1 MGRKRVTSGD
11 VAKLAKVS
19 QSAVSRTFTP
29 GASASDKTRTKVL
42 SAAKKLGYR
51 PNAIARTLVTQQS
64 RVIGVVIA
72 HLDNPLYLDVL
83 ESLSKWLQREGF
95 HVMLFMTDAADADQ
109 VLQEIL
115 QYQVQGILM
124 ASVTLSSGLAEEC
137 ADLGIPVV
145 LFNRI
150 VPGTHASTVSSD
162 NFGGGQRIGRFLLR
176 GAHERIAYIAGQEES
191 STNQDRERG
200 FLSALQEARVQCWQR
215 EVGNYHFEE
224 AAAATRRLMSGSEVP
239 DAIFVASDAMA
250 IAVIDTLRDEYDM
263 QLPDDISVVGYDNIP
278 QAAWAA
284 YSLTTVEQQFTAM
297 IRIAVQTLLRQIQA
311 DQVRSESFVLPGDLI
326 VRGSARIP
334 PDLVIENT
342 DAITS
347 LGDVNTAKTA
357 G

>member
-1 MGRKRVTSGD
+1 MAQKNITSDD

-29 GASASDKTRTKVL
+29 GASVSEKTRSKVL
-42 SAAKKLGYR
+42 AAAKKLSYR

-64 RVIGVVIA
+64 RVIGVVVA

-83 ESLSKWLQREGF
+83 ESLSKRLQREGL
-95 HVMLFMTDAADADQ
+95 HVLLFMADAEDADQ
-109 VLQEIL
+109 ILQEIL

-176 GAHERIAYIAGQEES
+176 GGHEKIAYIAGQEES
-191 STNQDRERG
+191 STNRDREGG
-200 FLSALQEARVQCWQR
+200 FLSALQDAKFDCWQR
-215 EVGNYHFEE
+215 EVGNYDFEE
-224 AAAATRRLMSGSEVP
+224 AADATRRLMSGSEVP

-250 IAVIDTLRDEYDM
+250 ISVIDTLRNEYDM

-311 DQVRSESFVLPGDLI
+311 DQVTSESFVLPGDLVI
-326 VRGSARIP
+326 RGSARIP
-334 PDLVIENT
+334 PNLVIENT
-342 DAITS
+342 HVISGMD
-347 LGDVNTAKTA
+347 D
-357 G
+357 

>member
-1 MGRKRVTSGD
+1 MVQKNITSDD

-29 GASASDKTRTKVL
+29 GASVSDKTRSKVL
-42 SAAKKLGYR
+42 AAAKKLSYR

-64 RVIGVVIA
+64 RIIGVVVA

-83 ESLSKWLQREGF
+83 ESLSKRLQREGF
-95 HVMLFMTDAADADQ
+95 HVLLFMTEAEDADQ
-109 VLQEIL
+109 ILQEIL

-124 ASVTLSSGLAEEC
+124 ASVTLSSELAEEC

-176 GAHERIAYIAGQEES
+176 GGHERIAYIAGQEES
-191 STNQDRERG
+191 STNRDRERG
-200 FLSALQEARVQCWQR
+200 FLSALDEAKIKCWQR

-224 AAAATRRLMSGSEVP
+224 AADATRRLMSGSEAP

-250 IAVIDTLRDEYDM
+250 ISVIDTLRTDHDM
-263 QLPDDISVVGYDNIP
+263 QIPDDISVVGYDNIP

-297 IRIAVQTLLRQIQA
+297 IQIAVQTLLRQIQA
-311 DQVRSESFVLPGDLI
+311 DQVTSESFVLPGNLV

-342 DAITS
+342 HVI
-347 LGDVNTAKTA
+347 A
-357 G
+357 GLDG

>member
-1 MGRKRVTSGD
+1 MAQKNITSDD

-29 GASASDKTRTKVL
+29 GASVSEKTRSKVL
-42 SAAKKLGYR
+42 AAAKKLSYR

-83 ESLSKWLQREGF
+83 ESLSKRLQREGF
-95 HVMLFMTDAADADQ
+95 HVLLFMTDAEDADQ
-109 VLQEIL
+109 ILQEIL

-162 NFGGGQRIGRFLLR
+162 NFGGGERIGRFLLR
-176 GAHERIAYIAGQEES
+176 GGHERIAYIAGQEES
-191 STNQDRERG
+191 STNRDREGG
-200 FLSALQEARVQCWQR
+200 FLSALQEAKYECWKR
-215 EVGNYHFEE
+215 EVGNYDFEE
-224 AAAATRRLMSGSEVP
+224 AADATRRLMSGRKVP

-250 IAVIDTLRDEYDM
+250 ISVIDTLRNEYDM

-311 DQVRSESFVLPGDLI
+311 DQVTSESFVLPCDLVI
-326 VRGSARIP
+326 RGSARIP
-334 PDLVIENT
+334 PNLVIENT
-342 DAITS
+342 HVISGLND
-347 LGDVNTAKTA
+347 
-357 G
+357 